1 MKRFSQS
8 DSRGEFVPTLA
19 RQIAKCDRL
28 PVEKYCS
35 DVYVSVDVRYPACQI
50 RLGMLEGTNLYP
62 HQECGE
68 VLLDLFGSLRTVS
81 PSQRTLPEIPAKVG
95 GGPIRVLIALGS
107 PMECELLSTAVKR
120 SRQPLDVVASAVS
133 RKDVVHCFSRGNV
146 DVALINA
153 DLEDGRMAGLEVL
166 PELHA
171 THERTPVVMLFDTW
185 QDELIVN
192 AFRAGARGVFC
203 RLEKK
208 LEMLWKCISAVH
220 KGQVWANSAQLQLLL
235 NTLRSAA
242 PIRTASPSGM
252 NLLGVRENQVA
263 NLVAEGLPNKGIA
276 QRLGISEHTVSN
288 YLFRIYN
295 KLGIS
300 SRVELVLYVLKKRE
314 QFPVQ
319 KD

>member
-1 MKRFSQS
+1 M
-8 DSRGEFVPTLA
+8 
-19 RQIAKCDRL
+19 RL

-35 DVYVSVDVRYPACQI
+35 EAYEMVDARYPVCQI
-50 RLGMLEGTNLYP
+50 LLGTLAGTNLYLQ
-62 HQECGE
+62 QERVE
-68 VLLDLFGSLRTVS
+68 IVLALFGSPNSVS
-81 PSQRTLPEIPAKVG
+81 PAQRTLSEIPANVG
-95 GGPIRVLIALGS
+95 GGPIRVLIALDS
-107 PMECELLSTAVKR
+107 PMDCELLSTAVKR

-133 RKDVVHCFSRGNV
+133 RKDVVHSFSRGNV
-146 DVALINA
+146 DVALINV
-153 DLEDGRMAGLEVL
+153 DLEDGRMTGLAVL

-208 LEMLWKCISAVH
+208 LEVLWRCISAVH
-220 KGQVWANSAQLQLLL
+220 NGQVWANSAQLQLLL
-235 NTLRSAA
+235 NTVRSAA

-252 NLLGVRENQVA
+252 NLLGVRETQVA

-276 QRLGISEHTVSN
+276 QRLGISDHTVGN

-300 SRVELVLYVLKKRE
+300 SRVELVLYVMKHRE
-314 QFPVQ
+314 QSSIQ
-319 KD
+319 SG